1 MTPPRIL
8 FRTYVVP
15 LVGMTAFWMQRVTGL
30 LLLAYLLLHVE
41 TVQHISGG
49 QASFDKAMATFHN
62 PFFRLLEIGLLLVVI
77 LHALNGVRIIIID
90 AGVRSKHHRKLFWG
104 LAVVAGLVIFIA
116 GALPMFLNSVVRR

>member
-1 MTPPRIL
+1 MTPSRIL

-30 LLLAYLLLHVE
+30 LLLLYLLLHVE
-41 TVQHISGG
+41 TVHHISGG
-49 QASFDKAMATFHN
+49 QASFDRAMATFHN

-77 LHALNGVRIIIID
+77 LHALNGVRIILID
-90 AGVRSKHHRKLFWG
+90 GGVRSKHHRKLFWG

>member
-15 LVGMTAFWMQRVTGL
+15 LVGMTAFWMQRATGL
-30 LLLAYLLLHVE
+30 LLLFYLLLHVE
-41 TVQHISGG
+41 TVHHIAGG
-49 QASFDKAMATFHN
+49 KAAFDGAMATFHN

-77 LHALNGVRIIIID
+77 LHALNGVRIIILD
-90 AGVRSKHHRKLFWG
+90 CGVRSKHQRTLFWG
-104 LAVVAGLVIFIA
+104 LAVVFGLAIFIA

>member
-15 LVGMTAFWMQRVTGL
+15 LVGMTAFWIQRVTGL
-30 LLLAYLLLHVE
+30 LLLFYLLVHVE
-41 TVQHISGG
+41 TVHHISGG
-49 QASFDKAMATFHN
+49 QAAFDGAMATFHN

-77 LHALNGVRIIIID
+77 LHALNGVRIIVID
-90 AGVRSKHHRKLFWG
+90 AGVRSKHHRKLFWALAVIGG
-104 LAVVAGLVIFIA
+104 LAIFIA